1 MSYQWSKTDQ
11 QVGEGF
17 LRIAREQIGKAA
29 GWAENAGE
37 PVTRRIHEAR
47 RRSKKLRAL
56 FRLVRP
62 GFAEFSE
69 ANAVA
74 RDAAR
79 ELAPFRDD
87 SVLRDTLDDLLRRGG
102 RPAIAHSQ
110 AAHEETDAERVALAG
125 FAQRMREL
133 ERRTADWQIDRISL
147 STLAKG
153 LRLTYRRG
161 RQTGRMALRH
171 RTDEAFHDWR
181 KFAKYH
187 WNQLGLLED
196 CAPDVLPS
204 AHRIAGELAN
214 LLGLHH
220 DLAILEKV
228 LADDPAS
235 LGVDEDRDVIGT
247 LIEAR
252 RAELECQIEKLGGQ
266 VFAEKPQAL
275 EARFI
280 AYFGS
285 WSVLAEAAD

>member
-11 QVGEGF
+11 QVSEGF
-17 LRIAREQIGKAA
+17 LRIAREQTGKAA
-29 GWAENAGE
+29 GWAESAGE

-62 GFAEFSE
+62 GFAEFSV
-69 ANAVA
+69 ANAVV

-87 SVLRDTLDDLLRRGG
+87 SVLRDTLGDLLRRAG
-102 RPAIAHSQ
+102 RPAIAYRQ
-110 AAHEETDAERVALAG
+110 AAHEEADAERAALAG

-133 ERRTADWQIDRISL
+133 EQRTADWQVDRISL

-153 LRLTYRRG
+153 LRHTYSRG

-187 WNQLGLLED
+187 WNQLGLIED
-196 CAPDVLPS
+196 CALDVLPS
-204 AHRIAGELAN
+204 AHRVAGELAD

-220 DLAILEKV
+220 DLAILEQV

-235 LGVDEDRDVIGT
+235 LSVDEDRDFIGT

-252 RAELECQIEKLGGQ
+252 RAELEGQIEKLGRQ

-280 AYFGS
+280 AYFSS